1 MSFSL
6 PQVWVLLVPLGLF
19 LWKWGQRPGPPMALR
34 WGLLVLVLGALSG
47 PEWTLRHAGSDVVV
61 VVDRSRSMPADAGRV
76 ATETVGLL
84 ESQRRPGDRVGVIA
98 FGREARVEQPL
109 SERGHFGGFTRPVD
123 AEASDLSAALDAAGA
138 LIPPG
143 RSGRVL
149 VLSDGR
155 ATGADARGAARRL
168 AARGLAVDFRQV
180 AREDV
185 PLDLAVLSLDT
196 PASVT
201 AHEPFQMTGVVRATA
216 PVTGKVRLERNG
228 RVLLEG
234 PFDFRVGP
242 NLLPFRDL
250 VDAPGLVSYRLRVE
264 APGDGVVENDVG
276 QAVLRVEGPPRVL
289 LLTDQPEGTLAQ
301 ALRSAGL
308 TLEVRAPFALTLEA
322 LEGVGALV
330 LENVDANR
338 LGEPG
343 LRAVASYVEVAGGG
357 LVMTGG
363 RASFSE
369 GGYRRSP
376 VEPLL
381 PVSLEMREEQRRI
394 DLAMSVLMDCSCSM
408 GARVPDGRT
417 KMELAAEGVVGALT
431 LLNPKD
437 EASVAM
443 VDTDVHS
450 LFPMSPVEE
459 GLPLDQVARGFSGG
473 GGIYVGT
480 ALREGRKQVL
490 RSTKATRHVL
500 LFSDA
505 ADSEAPADYLETISE
520 LRRQKVTVS
529 VIGLGSEKDSDA
541 ALLRE
546 IADKGGGRMYFAEDA
561 ASLPRIFSQ
570 ETLTVARA
578 TFVDTP
584 TSLEAAPDLPLLGR
598 LPALGL
604 PQVGGY
610 NLAYL
615 KPRASVALRTL
626 DDNAAPVLALWPRGA
641 GRAVAFLSEVD
652 GEYTGELRTWSG
664 LRGTLEGMVR
674 WAMGGTG
681 EGETAVARSER
692 RGDRLRVSLDFA
704 PGEALPGAL
713 PSLVLLPGDGRS
725 APVELPMRWE
735 DEDRMAAEYT
745 LPGSGTWHPVVK
757 LGTRVLRA
765 PPVTLPY
772 APEFEPGSNKE
783 GLEVLH
789 GVAAVGGGVERLS
802 LTGLFAQAPESEG
815 RVALAPWLVGL
826 ALAALLAEVA
836 VRRFLSGPRLRRV
849 RTPSPALV
857 TPARVAPTP
866 VAPASSTAPGQDAP
880 PPEPPAKAP
889 DVDSAL
895 EAARA
900 RARRRL
906 GR

>member
-1 MSFSL
+1 MTFTL
-6 PQVWVLLVPLGLF
+6 PQVWILLVPLGL
-19 LWKWGQRPGPPMALR
+19 LVWKTGRRPGPPLVLR
-34 WGLLVLVLGALSG
+34 GLLLVLVLGALSG
-47 PEWTLRHAGSDVVV
+47 PSWTLRDAGGDVVV
-61 VVDRSRSMPADAGRV
+61 VVDRSRSMPGDAGRE
-76 ATETVGLL
+76 ATETVALL
-84 ESQRRPGDRVGVIA
+84 EAQRRAGDRVGVIA

-109 SERGHFGGFTRPVD
+109 SEAGHFGGFTRPVD

-143 RSGRVL
+143 RTGRVV

-168 AARGLAVDFRQV
+168 AARGLAVDFRQL

-196 PASVT
+196 PTSVT
-201 AHEPFQMTGVVRATA
+201 AREPFQMTGVVRATA
-216 PVTGKVRLERNG
+216 PVTGRVRLERNG
-228 RVLLEG
+228 RVLLQG
-234 PFDFRVGP
+234 PFDFQAGP
-242 NLLPFRDL
+242 NLLPLRDV
-250 VDAPGLVSYRLRVE
+250 VDTPGLVSYRLTVE

-276 QAVLRVEGPPRVL
+276 QAIVRVEGPPRVL
-289 LLTDQPEGTLAQ
+289 LLTDSPEGTLAR
-301 ALRSAGL
+301 ALRAAGL
-308 TLEVRAPFALTLEA
+308 TLEVRAPFRLTLEA

-343 LRAVASYVEVAGGG
+343 LRAVAAYVEVAGGG

-369 GGYRRSP
+369 GGYRHSP

-394 DLAMSVLMDCSCSM
+394 DVALSVLMDCSCSM
-408 GARVPDGRT
+408 GVQIPDGRT

-443 VDTDVHS
+443 VDTEVHR
-450 LFPMSPVEE
+450 LFPMSPVER
-459 GLPLDQVARGFSGG
+459 GLPLNEVARGFSGG

-480 ALREGRKQVL
+480 ALREGRDQVL
-490 RSTKATRHVL
+490 GSQKATRHVL

-505 ADSEAPADYLETISE
+505 ADSEQAADYRETLEA
-520 LRRQKVTVS
+520 LRQQKVTVS
-529 VIGLGSEKDSDA
+529 VIGLGTEKDPDA

-546 IADKGGGRMYFAEDA
+546 IAERGGGRMYFAEDA

-584 TSLEAAPDLPLLGR
+584 TSLEAAPDLPLLGP

-615 KPRASVALRTL
+615 RPRASVALRTL
-626 DDNAAPVLALWPRGA
+626 DDHAAPVLALWPRGA
-641 GRAVAFLSEVD
+641 GRAVAFLAEVD
-652 GEYTGELRTWSG
+652 GEYTGELRTWTG

-674 WAMGGTG
+674 WALGGAG
-681 EGETAVARSER
+681 GGGTAVARSER

-713 PSLVLLPGDGRS
+713 PSLVVLPGDGRS
-725 APVELPMRWE
+725 APVEVPLRWE
-735 DEDRMAAEYT
+735 DEERMVAEYT
-745 LPGSGTWHPVVK
+745 LPGSGSWHPVVK

-772 APEFEPGSNKE
+772 APEFEPGSRQE
-783 GLEVLH
+783 GLEVLR
-789 GVAAVGGGVERLS
+789 GVAAVGGGVELLS
-802 LTGLFAQAPESEG
+802 LTGVFARTPGSEG
-815 RVALAPWLVGL
+815 RVALAPWLVAL
-826 ALAALLAEVA
+826 ALGALLAEVA
-836 VRRFLSGPRLRRV
+836 VRRFLSGPRPLRRAPAASPAAAP
-849 RTPSPALV
+849 PSPEPSPQAADVGDAL
-857 TPARVAPTP
+857 
-866 VAPASSTAPGQDAP
+866 D
-880 PPEPPAKAP
+880 
-889 DVDSAL
+889 
-895 EAARA
+895 AARA
-900 RARRRL
+900 RARKRL